1 MRFFRITALLV
12 AAVLFAGVAFAQ
24 GNPSATLTGRVINE
38 GQGLP
43 GVTVTVKSPNLQ
55 GTRTAVTSVNG
66 DFVLPQLPP
75 GDYNVTYTM
84 SGFQTVT
91 RQVKLSAAQTSNVQV
106 TMSLAA
112 VAAEAV
118 VVAQSETISQTQQAA
133 QTVTTDTLAKLPTAR
148 NINSA
153 INLAPGVSFNGPG
166 GQPVISGGMSFE
178 NLFLVNGVAVQ
189 DNVRNTAL
197 TLFVEDAIQEQTVA
211 TSGISAEY
219 GRFAGGVVNVITKS
233 GGNTFSGSFRD
244 TLTNDKWTTRTDYKN
259 SAGVN
264 PEVKV
269 DKINPTYEATIGG
282 PILKDAIWFFGAGRF
297 AKTDISRTT
306 SAPAS
311 FSYTEGR
318 DQKRYEG
325 KLTFSL
331 GGKHTLLANYQN
343 ISDKQDNN
351 SYPNAAGIYD
361 AQSLYNRETPQELI
375 SGNYSGTLTDNFFV
389 EAQYS
394 QRKFTF
400 INSGSRYTDL
410 INGTLMVDR
419 SNSVRWWSPTFCGV
433 CDDEKRDADQAL
445 VKGTYF
451 LSTKGAGSHN
461 LVFGGELYDDQ
472 RFANN
477 YQSGSNYRIYT
488 KGTIVRN
495 GVVYP
500 VLDTAATGTPTSFIR
515 WTPIAEG
522 SQGNSFKTWSAFLND
537 TWTLNRN
544 LTFNVGV
551 RWDKNDGHDASGV
564 KTVSDSKFSPRLG
577 VVWDV
582 KANGD
587 LLVNASYARYVAAI
601 ANGQGDA
608 AAVGGQPA
616 TIDFDYRGPAI
627 NPDPNA
633 TNLTSTADAIAA
645 VFNWFNANGGTNRP
659 TRGNPFIPG
668 LSPQIRGSIASPNT
682 DEFAFGLTKRLGQRG
697 SVRTDLVYR
706 TASDFY
712 AQQLDPTTGT
722 ATGSI
727 GGVTK
732 TVDRAFLVNTN
743 DLSREYWGF
752 SLNASYRPLDGLSLQ
767 GNWTWSRLRGN
778 VDGETATSGPTSSAV
793 LTNPEYF
800 SKSWAYPV
808 GDLANDRRHKV
819 RLWAIYDIPLNLNWF
834 RWSASILQSYDSG
847 QPYSAYL
854 STAVDTRPYVTN
866 PGYLN
871 PPTSVGY
878 YFSGRGAFKL
888 DSVYSTDLGM
898 SLNFKVAGTFELFV
912 EPQVLNVLNQQNLV
926 AVNTTVE
933 TKVTRSTDYV
943 AFNPFTDTPKQGARG
958 TGANWN
964 YGPSFGQPTAPSSY
978 QTPRTYRVSVG
989 LRF

>member
-75 GDYNVTYTM
+75 GDYNITYTM

-375 SGNYSGTLTDNFFV
+375 SGN
-389 EAQYS
+389 
-394 QRKFTF
+394 
-400 INSGSRYTDL
+400 
-410 INGTLMVDR
+410 
-419 SNSVRWWSPTFCGV
+419 
-433 CDDEKRDADQAL
+433 
-445 VKGTYF
+445 
-451 LSTKGAGSHN
+451 H
-461 LVFGGELYDDQ
+461 
-472 RFANN
+472 
-477 YQSGSNYRIYT
+477 
-488 KGTIVRN
+488 
-495 GVVYP
+495 
-500 VLDTAATGTPTSFIR
+500 
-515 WTPIAEG
+515 
-522 SQGNSFKTWSAFLND
+522 
-537 TWTLNRN
+537 
-544 LTFNVGV
+544 
-551 RWDKNDGHDASGV
+551 
-564 KTVSDSKFSPRLG
+564 
-577 VVWDV
+577 
-582 KANGD
+582 
-587 LLVNASYARYVAAI
+587 
-601 ANGQGDA
+601 
-608 AAVGGQPA
+608 
-616 TIDFDYRGPAI
+616 
-627 NPDPNA
+627 
-633 TNLTSTADAIAA
+633 
-645 VFNWFNANGGTNRP
+645 
-659 TRGNPFIPG
+659 
-668 LSPQIRGSIASPNT
+668 
-682 DEFAFGLTKRLGQRG
+682 
-697 SVRTDLVYR
+697 
-706 TASDFY
+706 
-712 AQQLDPTTGT
+712 
-722 ATGSI
+722 
-727 GGVTK
+727 
-732 TVDRAFLVNTN
+732 
-743 DLSREYWGF
+743 
-752 SLNASYRPLDGLSLQ
+752 
-767 GNWTWSRLRGN
+767 
-778 VDGETATSGPTSSAV
+778 
-793 LTNPEYF
+793 
-800 SKSWAYPV
+800 
-808 GDLANDRRHKV
+808 
-819 RLWAIYDIPLNLNWF
+819 
-834 RWSASILQSYDSG
+834 
-847 QPYSAYL
+847 
-854 STAVDTRPYVTN
+854 
-866 PGYLN
+866 
-871 PPTSVGY
+871 
-878 YFSGRGAFKL
+878 
-888 DSVYSTDLGM
+888 
-898 SLNFKVAGTFELFV
+898 
-912 EPQVLNVLNQQNLV
+912 
-926 AVNTTVE
+926 
-933 TKVTRSTDYV
+933 
-943 AFNPFTDTPKQGARG
+943 
-958 TGANWN
+958 
-964 YGPSFGQPTAPSSY
+964 
-978 QTPRTYRVSVG
+978 
-989 LRF
+989 